1 MLRRLGN
8 VSCRRP
14 GVPQNACGVCDT
26 IPCAFAG
33 AGGRGSRCGHSGS
46 VTIPLRARLPS
57 SLRALL
63 TATVALDRRQI
74 AVGTAAR
81 CSIGVG
87 VPLLIGTAVDQV
99 GHGVAAAAGA
109 LVVGFATFQGVYRTR
124 AQVVLLTCLG
134 VALSTFVGALAGHAL
149 WSAIAVVAVWGFASG
164 LLAVLGQQASVVGLL
179 SVMALLLVAEFPAT
193 PAQAALRA
201 GLVLAGG
208 LFQAMLVVALW
219 PLRGFRA
226 ERRVLA
232 TAYRSVAGYA
242 AAIPDGGLDLP
253 DADTVPAA
261 RATLADPQP
270 FSRSGETLVYRG
282 MLDVAERSRTELAAL
297 ARTRQRLDTIGATDA
312 VAALDDLVVTV
323 AATLAV
329 VAAGLDASSTGL
341 NAAQPAPE
349 LATARTRA
357 RGAVARLAA
366 LAERE
371 SPGQPGAAVLG
382 EAVQG
387 AQALLGQLRALIRL
401 ALEPSGVDESTSA
414 PVTGPRWRIGGVRDV
429 LSTLRA
435 NLTLRSA
442 ACRHAVRLAIA
453 LAIGTAIYRLVP
465 LDRGYWLPLTTLVVL
480 RPDFS
485 ATFTR
490 GLSRVGGT
498 LLGAGLATAITV
510 LLHPGPVLLTVLV
523 VVLAWSTYAFFQANY
538 AAFSLCVTALVVFLL
553 AFVGL
558 PEDDAVVYR
567 LVDTLIGGGL
577 ALVIFAAWPTWERRF
592 VSERL
597 AELLERQS
605 EYGTAILN
613 AYAVG
618 DPSVGGSPAE
628 RRAAFDAARLARSDA
643 EASVDRWLEEPARSG
658 RLEPVTAV
666 GVLAAVQRYAHAVL
680 ALDARLPDHR
690 GAAPAATELASQLD
704 DALQRLAGIIR
715 GEPATPLPPL
725 RDAQL
730 ALAAATD
737 GVAPGRDHISAALLV
752 AETDRMVDAVD
763 TIGYLLSVDRP

>member
-1 MLRRLGN
+1 M
-8 VSCRRP
+8 
-14 GVPQNACGVCDT
+14 
-26 IPCAFAG
+26 
-33 AGGRGSRCGHSGS
+33 
-46 VTIPLRARLPS
+46 TIPLRARLPS

-81 CSIGVG
+81 CCIGVG
-87 VPLLIGTAVDQV
+87 VPLLVGTAVDQV
-99 GHGVAAAAGA
+99 AHGVAAAAGA
-109 LVVGFATFQGVYRTR
+109 LVVGFATFQGAYRTR
-124 AQVVLLTCLG
+124 AQVVLLACLG

-149 WSAIAVVAVWGFASG
+149 WSAIAVVAVWGFVSG
-164 LLAVLGQQASVVGLL
+164 LLAVLGQQTSVVGLL

-193 PAQAALRA
+193 PAQAAVRA

-208 LFQAMLVVALW
+208 LFQAVLVVALW

-242 AAIPDGGLDLP
+242 AAIPDGGLVLP

-329 VAAGLDASSTGL
+329 VAAGLDASATGP
-341 NAAQPAPE
+341 NGANTAQPAPE

-371 SPGQPGAAVLG
+371 APGQPGAAVLG

-401 ALEPSGVDESTSA
+401 ALEPSGVDESTIA
-414 PVTGPRWRIGGVRDV
+414 PSDAPRWRIGGVEDV

-442 ACRHAVRLAIA
+442 ACRHAIRLAIA

-523 VVLAWSTYAFFQANY
+523 VVLAWGTYAFFQANY

-567 LVDTLIGGGL
+567 LVDTFIGGAL

-592 VSERL
+592 VSDRL

-613 AYAVG
+613 AYAAG
-618 DPSVGGSPAE
+618 DPSAGGDPTR

-680 ALDARLPDHR
+680 ALDARLADHR
-690 GAAPAATELASQLD
+690 GATPAAAELASQLD
-704 DALQRLAGIIR
+704 DALQRLAGMIR
-715 GEPATPLPPL
+715 GEPAAPLPPL

-737 GVAPGRDHISAALLV
+737 GVSPGRDHISAALLV
-752 AETDRMVDAVD
+752 AETDRMVDAVN
-763 TIGYLLSVDRP
+763 TIGYLLGVDPHAG